1 MNPTFRLVAFGIS
14 AGICSLIA
22 YLAMTHQIGGI
33 ADFFQEKKAVE
44 LVKEEKEKPPPPPP
58 PPPPKDRPPPPP
70 MTRIE
75 PPPLDIPT
83 PPPQEVP
90 PPAKTA
96 PPAEAPPKEEP
107 PPPRRPTITA
117 AAFDRIPD
125 GRAFD
130 RFYPSRA
137 REREEEGRVVL
148 RCSVNASGAL
158 VDCQVVSETPA
169 NWGFG
174 DASLRIAREFR
185 VRPQMADGSATDG
198 GSITFPIRWQMGR

>member
-33 ADFFQEKKAVE
+33 ADFFQDKDAIKV
-44 LVKEEKEKPPPPPP
+44 VQEEKKPPPPPP
-58 PPPPKDRPPPPP
+58 PPPPPRERPPPPPP

-75 PPPLDIPT
+75 PPPLNVPAPPDPDPT
-83 PPPQEVP
+83 
-90 PPAKTA
+90 PPAKTS
-96 PPAEAPPKEEP
+96 PPAVTPPTP
-107 PPPRRPTITA
+107 DPPRRPTITS
-117 AAFDRIPD
+117 AAFDRLPD
-125 GRAFD
+125 GRAFE

-137 REREEEGRVVL
+137 REREESGRVVL

-158 VDCQVVSETPA
+158 VGCEVVSETPP

-174 DASLRIAREFR
+174 EASLRIAREFR
-185 VRPQMADGSATDG
+185 VRPQTADGVATDG
-198 GSITFPIRWQMGR
+198 GTITFPIRWQMGR